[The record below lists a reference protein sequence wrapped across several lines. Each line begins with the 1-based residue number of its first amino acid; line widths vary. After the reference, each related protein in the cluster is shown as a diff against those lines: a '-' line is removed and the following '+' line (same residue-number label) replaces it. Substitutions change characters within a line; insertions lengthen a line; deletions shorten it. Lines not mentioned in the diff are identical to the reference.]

1 MCGPAPSG
9 MGCDVSVTLVWL
21 QMQVPPDHVSS
32 VRLILR
38 QPSCVWLNFTL
49 EDIKIYPH
57 SSAGNPV
64 ISALKRQRG
73 GAGPILTSFLLFL
86 VSRIQT
92 RTSLIG
98 CPT

>member
-1 MCGPAPSG
+1 MA
-9 MGCDVSVTLVWL
+9 LVWL

-57 SSAGNPV
+57 GGAANPV
-64 ISALKRQRG
+64 ISALKWQRG
-73 GAGPILTSFLLFL
+73 GAGPVLTLTSILLFL
-86 VSRIQT
+86 LSPGLRQGP
-92 RTSLIG
+92 L
-98 CPT
+98 

>member
-1 MCGPAPSG
+1 M
-9 MGCDVSVTLVWL
+9 TLVWL

-38 QPSCVWLNFTL
+38 QPSCVWLDFTL

-64 ISALKRQRG
+64 ISALKRG
-73 GAGPILTSFLLFL
+73 GAGPILTLTILTSILLFL
-86 VSRIQT
+86 LSPG
-92 RTSLIG
+92 L
-98 CPT
+98 